1 MSIFEVKPL
10 KSTVPT
16 SHPLQGPDDY
26 FPMLSLPTVS
36 NFRVGPSME
45 RLSSGVTNFSTLDYA
60 PSNFRAAL
68 NFSIDPSDSASSS
81 MSMQNMTDNLFNLD
95 QPTMFEDMNRI
106 PFPENDYTTE
116 TDIDNVNFTR
126 RLASTSSVKSAEE
139 SSFGPLKSI
148 PESFSSPPAYS
159 EATIAEE
166 AGVAEESVAT
176 AGASISALDLAPGI
190 IGSSIINETT
200 NYANQQRT
208 QSAQYNSNFDA
219 RLYASMQNS
228 QQSEIAGIG
237 STATLVA
244 SGVGA
249 TIGSAFG
256 PLGSLAG
263 SVAGAAIGAGATAI
277 AQHYSNVDP
286 NIINTNGGGM
296 TSADN
301 AA

>member
-16 SHPLQGPDDY
+16 SHPLQGLDDY
-26 FPMLSLPTVS
+26 FPVLSTPTIS
-36 NFRVGPSME
+36 NFRVGPALE
-45 RLSSGVTNFSTLDYA
+45 RFSPEVSNFSMANHT
-60 PSNFRAAL
+60 PSNFRGSL
-68 NFSIDPSDSASSS
+68 NFSTSVSDSASGSIR
-81 MSMQNMTDNLFNLD
+81 MQDMTDNLFNLD
-95 QPTMFEDMNRI
+95 QPTMFENMTRI

-126 RLASTSSVKSAEE
+126 RFPFSNSAKSLEE
-139 SSFGPLKSI
+139 SSFGPEKSI
-148 PESFSSPPAYS
+148 PETFSAPPAYS

-176 AGASISALDLAPGI
+176 AGASISAIDLAPGI